1 MENSK
6 PYKISK
12 QTVWIAY
19 KKVKANKGSAG
30 VDGVDFEKYEANLKD
45 NLYKLWNR
53 MSSGSYFPKAVKAVE
68 IPKKNGGTRRLGIPT
83 IDDRIAQMTAKRL
96 VEPILEPLFHEDSY
110 GYRPNK
116 SAIDAVGMARQ
127 RCWKYDYVIDLDI
140 KGMFDNI
147 DHELLMKAVQKHVRE
162 RWILLYIERWLKAPF
177 QTETGEMIP
186 RTAGTPQGG
195 VISPILA
202 NLFMH
207 YAFDLW
213 MARNHRNNPFER
225 YADDTV
231 VHCRTEQDAKQLLA
245 DIDARLKECRLEMH
259 PTKTKIVYC
268 QDKTRRREYPNTE
281 FDFLGYT
288 FRKVWMKN
296 RLGRLQM
303 NFIASVSKKA
313 EQTLKDKVKA
323 LEIHK
328 RTGSTIDMIAEV
340 LNPILRGWMNY
351 FGKFNRSAM
360 KRALD
365 CVQGFLTRFDM
376 KDRQLPSVPLFHAL
390 TGSAWTFQAGLR
402 PHLTGMYNCL
412 PFDPYNNDAQ
422 MLQVYLV

>member
-12 QTVWIAY
+12 QTVMAAY
-19 KKVKANKGSAG
+19 KRVRANKGRAG
-30 VDGVDFEKYEANLKD
+30 IDGKDFEEYEENLKD

-68 IPKKNGGTRRLGIPT
+68 IPKKDGGTRRLGIPT
-83 IDDRIAQMTAKRL
+83 IDDRIAQMTAKL
-96 VEPILEPLFHEDSY
+96 EIEPILEPIFHENSY
-110 GYRPNK
+110 GYRQNK

-140 KGMFDNI
+140 KGLFDNI
-147 DHELLMKAVQKHVRE
+147 DHELLMKAVRKHVKE

-177 QTETGEMIP
+177 QIETGETIP

-213 MARNHRNNPFER
+213 MARNHKNNPFER

-231 VHCRTEQDAKQLLA
+231 VHCRTEQEVKRLLEE
-245 DIDARLKECRLEMH
+245 IDFRLKECKLELH

-268 QDKTRRREYPNTE
+268 QDKDRQREYPNIE

-288 FRKVWMKN
+288 FRKVLIKD
-296 RLGRLQM
+296 RIGRLQM

-328 RTGSTIDMIAEV
+328 RTGSKIEIIAEV

-360 KRALD
+360 RRALD
-365 CVQGFLTRFDM
+365 CVQRRLIKWAMCKYKNFRGHRRRAEEWL
-376 KDRQLPSVPLFHAL
+376 RQVRKREPKMFAHWVLGGNL
-390 TGSAWTFQAGLR
+390 
-402 PHLTGMYNCL
+402 
-412 PFDPYNNDAQ
+412 
-422 MLQVYLV
+422 

>member
-12 QTVWIAY
+12 QIVWIAY

-30 VDGVDFEKYEANLKD
+30 MDGMSFEKYEKHLTN

-83 IDDRIAQMTAKRL
+83 IDDRIAQMTAKMI
-96 VEPILEPLFHEDSY
+96 VEPTIDRLFHKDSY

-116 SAIDAVGMARQ
+116 SAIDAVEMARK
-127 RCWKYDYVIDLDI
+127 RCWEHDYVIDLDI

-147 DHELLMKAVQKHVRE
+147 DHELLMKAVRKHVKE
-162 RWILLYIERWLKAPF
+162 PWILLYMERWLKAPF
-177 QTETGEMIP
+177 QMETGENIP

-213 MARNHRNNPFER
+213 LTRNHGNNPFER

-231 VHCRTEQDAKQLLA
+231 VHCRTEQEAKQLLA
-245 DIDARLKECRLEMH
+245 EIDTRLKECKLELH

-268 QDKTRRREYPNTE
+268 QDKERQKQHPNTA

-288 FRKVWMKN
+288 FRKVLIKD

-303 NFIASVSKKA
+303 NFIASVSKNA
-313 EQTLKDKVKA
+313 GQALKDKVKS
-323 LEIHK
+323 LKIHK
-328 RTGSTIDMIAEV
+328 RTGSKIEMIAEK

-360 KRALD
+360 KRTLD
-365 CVQGFLTRFDM
+365 CVQRRLIKWAMCKFKRFR
-376 KDRQLPSVPLFHAL
+376 KHRRRAEEWL
-390 TGSAWTFQAGLR
+390 
-402 PHLTGMYNCL
+402 
-412 PFDPYNNDAQ
+412 
-422 MLQVYLV
+422 LQVRKREPCMFAHWAFYG